1 MIDERAKKVR
11 LLILD
16 VDGVLTDGRII
27 YDNFGDELKFFN
39 VHDGFGMSLLYKAG
53 IKSVIITAKKTRIV
67 KRRAGDMHI
76 AALYSSYKKLSVYR
90 KVLKRFSVK
99 HEEVCYMGDDLMDLP
114 VMKKVGFAVAPPN
127 AIEEVKNS
135 SHYITRKE
143 GGQGAVREIIDIILK
158 SQGLW
163 DKAISSYQG

>member
-1 MIDERAKKVR
+1 
-11 LLILD
+11 
-16 VDGVLTDGRII
+16 
-27 YDNFGDELKFFN
+27 
-39 VHDGFGMSLLYKAG
+39 
-53 IKSVIITAKKTRIV
+53 
-67 KRRAGDMHI
+67 
-76 AALYSSYKKLSVYR
+76 
-90 KVLKRFSVK
+90 
-99 HEEVCYMGDDLMDLP
+99 MGDDLMDLP